1 MRYLILIGDGM
12 ADLPLDE
19 LHGRTIL
26 QAADTPNM
34 DLLAKEGL
42 TGLFRSIPEGMPPG
56 SDIATLS
63 ILGYDPEIYHPG
75 RGALEAVAI
84 GINLKEGDVAFRCN
98 LITVEDGK
106 IADYAAGH
114 IRSEEAEVLIEA
126 LREGL
131 SCDVYPG
138 VGYRHI
144 LVLNGDFEG
153 AGGNP
158 PHDIMGRKV
167 MDELPKNPVTRDLIL
182 RSRKI
187 LEEHPINIRRRREGK
202 NPANM
207 IWLWGEGR
215 KPIMPRF
222 FDRFRVRGAVIS
234 AVDIVRG
241 IGRCIG
247 FDLIDVPGA
256 TGYFDTNY
264 RGKAEY
270 AIEALRGDSCDLV
283 FLHVEAPDEA
293 GHAGSLEEKLKAVEA
308 FDHEV
313 LGTVLDEA
321 QEIEQLRI
329 LLMPDHP
336 TPLKVR
342 THTRDPVP
350 FCIWSKERDFEKT
363 DDVVS
368 FDEHAVKNGFFGL
381 VEGDRLIRSF
391 IEL

>member
-42 TGLFRSIPEGMPPG
+42 TGLFRSIPEGMPAG

-126 LREGL
+126 LRDGL

-313 LGTVLDEA
+313 
-321 QEIEQLRI
+321 
-329 LLMPDHP
+329 
-336 TPLKVR
+336 
-342 THTRDPVP
+342 
-350 FCIWSKERDFEKT
+350 
-363 DDVVS
+363 
-368 FDEHAVKNGFFGL
+368 
-381 VEGDRLIRSF
+381 
-391 IEL
+391 

>member
-42 TGLFRSIPEGMPPG
+42 TGLFRSIPEGMPAG

-126 LREGL
+126 LRDGL

>member
-114 IRSEEAEVLIEA
+114 IRSEEAEILIEA
-126 LREGL
+126 LRDGL

-182 RSRKI
+182 RSKEI

-350 FCIWSKERDFEKT
+350 FCIWSKERDFKKT